1 VDSDLMYDKV
11 MAWDWGNTD
20 GNIYHDTETRKNGI
34 TFRGNLARLIEQLI
48 NEDKFD
54 KAEEVADLAMKKMPL
69 DDFGY
74 YTLLEPFIS
83 SYYEVGALE
92 KGRKLYKDVSKKY
105 QENLNYFSG
114 LTRESQE
121 KYISEIVTDIQRYRG
136 LVDLL
141 VIYNDKDFALEET
154 KKFNDYLKL
163 FSHFTGEEEPEET
176 YPLDDIDIV
185 RDTIDS
191 IIKAEE

>member
-1 VDSDLMYDKV
+1 
-11 MAWDWGNTD
+11 
-20 GNIYHDTETRKNGI
+20 
-34 TFRGNLARLIEQLI
+34 LARLIEQLI

-74 YTLLEPFIS
+74 YKLLEPFIS